1 MEKLFQLLTE
11 HDETLVLKTLGLIR
25 NLISSRAH
33 IDLIMTTSGTKIIQA
48 VVMILE
54 SDYYNVNVKEQAL
67 CILSNVA
74 DGLAHTNQKVEVGV
88 LVVLVL
94 VLVLVLLFPLLP
106 PLLHQQLARRLH
118 RHIQSPNFNRRQVQV
133 TRLSTGSSH

>member
-74 DGLAHTNQKVEVGV
+74 DGQSSKEFIMDNEDLLRKINSFMVNYLSWFFYILAFYFQKKTHTHIF
-88 LVVLVL
+88 LVNRILVSFLFYL
-94 VLVLVLLFPLLP
+94 VIF
-106 PLLHQQLARRLH
+106 
-118 RHIQSPNFNRRQVQV
+118 
-133 TRLSTGSSH
+133 